1 MLINHWRP
9 FRHDRVSLSL
19 TILHSRLRALH
30 NPVHKRLFLLLN
42 LLAHISPLTVHIA
55 IINGLSLMLLRRLH
69 F

>member
-19 TILHSRLRALH
+19 TILHSRLRALL
-30 NPVHKRLFLLLN
+30 NPIHKRLFLLLN
-42 LLAHISPLTVHIA
+42 LLNFTAFTVHIA
-55 IINGLSLMLLRRLH
+55 IINGLSLMLLRRLP